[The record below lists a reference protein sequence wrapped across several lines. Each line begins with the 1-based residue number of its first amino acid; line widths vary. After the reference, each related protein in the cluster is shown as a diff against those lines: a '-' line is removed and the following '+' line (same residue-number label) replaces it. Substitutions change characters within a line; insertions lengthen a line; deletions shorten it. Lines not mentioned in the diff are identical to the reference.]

1 MMGSAFGATDFE
13 YSKTQEVRE
22 KYMET
27 DEILTE
33 EGERIT
39 NHLGQVGWSC
49 VLKMRYDT
57 SYFFPKDSIKDLH
70 AIFK

>member
-1 MMGSAFGATDFE
+1 MMSSAFGGTDFE

-33 EGERIT
+33 EGESIT

-49 VLKMRYDT
+49 LLKMRYIPPI
-57 SYFFPKDSIKDLH
+57 FPKKI
-70 AIFK
+70 

>member
-1 MMGSAFGATDFE
+1 MLGVKNAVDKANGYCFGSTAEERNIKSLMSSAFGGTDFE

-33 EGERIT
+33 EGESIT
-39 NHLGQVGWSC
+39 NHLGQVG
-49 VLKMRYDT
+49 
-57 SYFFPKDSIKDLH
+57 
-70 AIFK
+70 